1 MLARA
6 SGALTLPENLS
17 DDLSGYLRN
26 PTQFV
31 EHFWPAT
38 GAKFRP
44 FFPMAF
50 PIRLTPDSRTGRSAP
65 HASLVLSSTVPLAAI
80 DKQSA
85 SATAIRSMVQMILGE
100 TRAA

>member
-31 EHFWPAT
+31 EHFWPST

-50 PIRLTPDSRTGRSAP
+50 PIRLTPFCVILTMPALR
-65 HASLVLSSTVPLAAI
+65 VLSSPYGLLSRDRLRLSGRPGGAYQHPPPAAP
-80 DKQSA
+80 A
-85 SATAIRSMVQMILGE
+85 CR
-100 TRAA
+100 